1 MLYLQQYF
9 YWSVLML
16 QRALDKAKRGDDKK
30 VNINFQVPSLLKE
43 EFEKLCKESGVSV
56 TAMLNSLME
65 VAIEEKLGLSINDQ
79 DTMKLLDELDRAKKT
94 LIQANQMIEDG
105 DRYVTAIDGT
115 EIDFSL
121 EAKIALAK
129 INAITIELEQRGK
142 K

>member
-1 MLYLQQYF
+1 
-9 YWSVLML
+9 ML
-16 QRALDKAKRGDDKK
+16 QRALEKAKRGDDKK

-79 DTMKLLDELDRAKKT
+79 DTMKLLDELDRAKKSFM
-94 LIQANQMIEDG
+94 QANQMVENG
-105 DRYVTAIDGT
+105 DNYVTAIDGT

-121 EAKIALAK
+121 EAKIASAK
-129 INAITIELEQRGK
+129 IDAITIELEKRGK
-142 K
+142 KWKLS

>member
-1 MLYLQQYF
+1 
-9 YWSVLML
+9 ML
-16 QRALDKAKRGDDKK
+16 QRALEKAKKGDDKK
-30 VNINFQVPSLLKE
+30 VSINFQVPSLLKE

-65 VAIEEKLGLSINDQ
+65 VALEEKHGLAINDQ
-79 DTMKLLDELDRAKKT
+79 DTMQLLDELDRAKKS
-94 LIQANQMIEDG
+94 LIQANKMIEDG

-115 EIDFSL
+115 EIDFGL
-121 EAKIALAK
+121 EAKIASAK

>member
-1 MLYLQQYF
+1 
-9 YWSVLML
+9 ML

-65 VAIEEKLGLSINDQ
+65 VAIEENLGLTLTDM
-79 DTMKLLDELDRAKKT
+79 DTMKLLEELDKSKKN
-94 LIQANQMIEDG
+94 LEQANSMVENG
-105 DRYVTAIDGT
+105 DPYVTAIDGT
-115 EIDFSL
+115 VIDFVL
-121 EAKIALAK
+121 EAKIAATK
-129 INAITIELEQRGK
+129 INTIMIELEKRGK